1 MTGMPLRDGDG
12 WVACDCG
19 RPHWGLYGAAGLLLV
34 RRDLDEPHVLLQL
47 RAAWTHGGG
56 TWALPGGALDSHE
69 TPVGAAGRE
78 AHEEVGIDP
87 GVLDVRAVFSD
98 DHGNWGYHTV
108 IAHCAVDPGASRA
121 NAESDEVRW
130 VPLTEVAT
138 YPLHSGFAASWP
150 EVHRRVLITLE
161 S

>member
-1 MTGMPLRDGDG
+1 M
-12 WVACDCG
+12 
-19 RPHWGLYGAAGLLLV
+19 
-34 RRDLDEPHVLLQL
+34 
-47 RAAWTHGGG
+47 
-56 TWALPGGALDSHE
+56 PGGALDSHE

-150 EVHRRVLITLE
+150 EVHRRVLTTLE